1 MIYFITYGYGYSIA
15 GIGLFL
21 LLSQNGLTIEEIILG
36 ILYITYGL
44 RLSLFLLIRNKKS
57 PSYIEKVKHST
68 KNTEDI
74 KFFTRIMIWL
84 STSLLYACQT
94 SPLVYRTISNKKE
107 KENKILLYIS
117 IIISII
123 GLIIEGLADNQKSEA
138 KKINPKRFVDTGLY
152 KIVRCPNFFGE
163 IIFWTGNFISGFN
176 IYIGLLQWFITSL
189 GYIGI
194 VYIMLGST
202 RRIEI
207 SQNKNYG
214 NDAEY
219 KKYVKKTPI
228 LIPFVPI
235 YSIEKYTYLSS

>member
-1 MIYFITYGYGYSIA
+1 MSLLFQIFLICCLISAIGFIKLIYFITYGYGYSIA

-36 ILYITYGL
+36 MLYITYGL

-123 GLIIEGLADNQKSEA
+123 GMIIEGLADNQKSEA

-194 VYIMLGST
+194 VYI
-202 RRIEI
+202 
-207 SQNKNYG
+207 Q
-214 NDAEY
+214 
-219 KKYVKKTPI
+219 
-228 LIPFVPI
+228 
-235 YSIEKYTYLSS
+235 